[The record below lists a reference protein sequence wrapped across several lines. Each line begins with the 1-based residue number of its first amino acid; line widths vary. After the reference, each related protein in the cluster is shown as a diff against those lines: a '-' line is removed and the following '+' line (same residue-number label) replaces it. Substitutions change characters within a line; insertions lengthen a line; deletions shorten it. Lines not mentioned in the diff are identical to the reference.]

1 MAQRNV
7 TLTESEMLLLR
18 GLIRVVYCRESEEL
32 SEGLEGVDAKLRAAL
47 DDMREAT
54 P

>member
-7 TLTESEMLLLR
+7 TLTEAEMLLLR
-18 GLIRVVYCRESEEL
+18 GLIRVVYCREIEGR
-32 SEGLEGVDAKLRAAL
+32 EGLESVDAKLRAAL